1 MTPFVKPGVSEPYPD
16 MAAAAIRAALTD
28 ARVPYSQVQQAYA
41 GYVYG
46 DSTAGQRCLYEVG
59 MTGIPVFNVN
69 NNCSTGSTALMRS
82 EEHTSELT
90 SLMRNSYAV
99 FCLKTKKSKV

>member
-1 MTPFVKPGVSEPYPD
+1 MRISDWSSDVCSSDLLDVFPVGVGMTPFVKPGVSEPYPD

-59 MTGIPVFNVN
+59 MTGIPVFNEIGRAHV
-69 NNCSTGSTALMRS
+69 
-82 EEHTSELT
+82 
-90 SLMRNSYAV
+90 
-99 FCLKTKKSKV
+99 

>member
-1 MTPFVKPGVSEPYPD
+1 MRISDWSSDVCSSDVLDVFPVGVGMTPFVKPGVSEPYPD

-46 DSTAGQRCLYEVG
+46 DSTAGQR
-59 MTGIPVFNVN
+59 
-69 NNCSTGSTALMRS
+69 S
-82 EEHTSELT
+82 EEHTSELQ
-90 SLMRNSYAV
+90 SIMRISYAV
-99 FCLKTKKSKV
+99 FCLKKKKH